1 MRILVLID
9 GFRLGGA
16 ETLLIPFTAA
26 AQEACIAVDL
36 VSVAPMADAAPG
48 VLDQYELAG
57 LTVNSLEIVR
67 LLQPGAVLQLVRYI
81 RQGRHDVVHAH
92 LATAITL
99 AVPAARLA
107 RRPVVTS
114 FHTLAPRYEG
124 RARVR
129 ERLAVLAAT
138 RSDAVL
144 FASRASL
151 DSYAELHY
159 SGVAPTN
166 WRVVHNGIDVAGF
179 RPGPA
184 DAGVRGELTGGR
196 DGFLAV
202 LPAAF
207 REQKGITHAI
217 SAWSRVVEVHPEALL
232 ALVGGG
238 DEEPVLREAVREH
251 GLEGSVVFTGVRT
264 DMAAVYRAADA
275 VLLPSLV
282 ENLPT
287 VLIEAG
293 SAGRPVVAT
302 TVGGIPEI
310 VLDGVTGLLCPPADP
325 AAMAERILRLVDDPE
340 LRAAMGSQATS
351 RIREE
356 FSADAW
362 VNRLGEIYREVS
374 R

>member
-16 ETLLIPFTAA
+16 ETLLIPFAA
-26 AQEACIAVDL
+26 AARDAGLEVDL
-36 VSVAPMADAAPG
+36 VSVAPMEVAAPG
-48 VLDQYELAG
+48 VLDQYESAG
-57 LTVNSLEIVR
+57 LAVHSLGIR
-67 LLQPGAVLQLVRYI
+67 HLRQPGAIPRLARYVRVHEY
-81 RQGRHDVVHAH
+81 DVVHAH
-92 LATAITL
+92 LAMAITL
-99 AVPAARLA
+99 AVPAARLT
-107 RRPVVTS
+107 RRPVVAS

-124 RARVR
+124 RARLR
-129 ERLAVLAAT
+129 ERLAVLAAS

-151 DSYAELHY
+151 DTYADLHY
-159 SGVAPTN
+159 SGAAPGN
-166 WRVVHNGIDVAGF
+166 WQVVHNGIDVTGF
-179 RPGPA
+179 RPGAA
-184 DAGVRGELTGGR
+184 DVDVRRELTGGR

-207 REQKGITHAI
+207 RKQKGIPHAI
-217 SAWSRVVEVHPEALL
+217 SAWKRVVTGRPDAVL

-238 DEEPVLREAVREH
+238 DEEPVLRAAVHEL
-251 GLEGSVVFTGVRT
+251 GLEESVVFAGVRT
-264 DMAAVYRAADA
+264 DMPAVYRAADV

-293 SAGRPVVAT
+293 AVGRPVVAT

-310 VLDGVTGLLCPPADP
+310 VLDGATGLLCPPADP
-325 AAMAERILRLVDDPE
+325 GAMAERILILAGDPE
-340 LRAAMGSQATS
+340 LRADLGSAATF
-351 RIREE
+351 RIRGG
-356 FSADAW
+356 FSAEAW
-362 VNRLGEIYREVS
+362 VARLGEIYQEVS

>member
-26 AQEACIAVDL
+26 AQEAGIGVDL
-36 VSVAPMADAAPG
+36 VSVAPMEVAAPE
-48 VLDQYELAG
+48 VLDQYESAG
-57 LTVNSLEIVR
+57 LAVHSLGIRR
-67 LLQPGAVLQLVRYI
+67 LLQPGAVQHLARYI
-81 RQGRHDVVHAH
+81 RQGGHDVVHAH
-92 LATAITL
+92 LAMAITL

-107 RRPVVTS
+107 RRPLVTS
-114 FHTLAPRYEG
+114 FHTLAPRHAG
-124 RARVR
+124 RARLR

-159 SGVAPTN
+159 SGKTPQN
-166 WRVVHNGIDVAGF
+166 WRVVHNGIDFSGF
-179 RPGPA
+179 HPGPA
-184 DAGVRGELTGGR
+184 DAGVRRELTGGR

-207 REQKGITHAI
+207 RQQKGISHAI
-217 SAWSRVVEVHPEALL
+217 SAWSRVVESHPEALL

-238 DEEPVLREAVREH
+238 DEEPVLRAAVREH

-264 DMAAVYRAADA
+264 DMAAVYRAADV

-293 SAGRPVVAT
+293 AAGRPAVAT

-310 VLDGVTGLLCPPADP
+310 VLDGVTGLLCLPADP
-325 AAMAERILRLVDDPE
+325 AAMAERILRLADNPE
-340 LRAAMGSQATS
+340 LRAIMGSAATF
-351 RIREE
+351 RIRSE
-356 FSADAW
+356 FSAEGW
-362 VNRLGEIYREVS
+362 VARLGEIYREVS
-374 R
+374 Q